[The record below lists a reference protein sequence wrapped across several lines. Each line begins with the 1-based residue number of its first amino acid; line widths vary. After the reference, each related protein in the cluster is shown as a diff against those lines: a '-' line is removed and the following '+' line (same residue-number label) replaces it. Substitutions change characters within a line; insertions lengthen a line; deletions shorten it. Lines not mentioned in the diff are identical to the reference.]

1 MDIPFEKTLAE
12 IIRWRVDKKP
22 DAIAHKF
29 GDRETTYKEFDS
41 YANQIAQGLIA
52 LDCTPD
58 TRVAFLAKNSDY
70 FFEFLYGTLKSR
82 TVAVGVNW
90 RLAPPEVA
98 FIVNDSKS
106 EVLFVGSE
114 FFGLIEQIKDDLP
127 HVKKIIAVGDVHE
140 EWENFVDWRDAQR
153 DEDPFIET
161 LPDDDV
167 IQLYTSGTTGHPKG
181 VQLTNNNFSSA
192 NIMAKQ
198 GYYRQSFREE
208 SVNLVCMPVFHVA
221 GTNMG
226 LAGYVFGCKSIIIP
240 EVDPTLILELIE
252 KEKIENTLFVPAVI
266 LFLIQHPEVE
276 NVDWSSLKTVV
287 YGASPIA
294 QDTLEKAIQIMDCE
308 FWQVYGLTETNGAV
322 TFLSPEDHD
331 PSKNKLRS
339 CGKPGYGAE
348 IRIED
353 EDGKELAVG
362 EVGEIVI
369 KSDNN
374 MKAYWNRPEATEESI
389 VDGWF
394 YSGDAGFFDEDGFLY
409 IHDRVKDMIV
419 SGGENIYPAEVE
431 NALMSH
437 EDILD
442 AAVVGIPDDKWGE
455 AVKGFVVIKE
465 GVELNEVDIISYA
478 RTQIAGYKCPKS
490 INYVNELPRNPSG
503 KILRREI
510 RDPFWEGKERKVS
523 GN

>member
-12 IIRWRVDKKP
+12 IIRWRVGKNP
-22 DAIAHKF
+22 EAIAHKF
-29 GDRETTYKEFDS
+29 GDRETSYKEFDS

-52 LDCTPD
+52 LDCGPD

-106 EVLFVGSE
+106 EVLFVGAE
-114 FFGLIEQIKDDLP
+114 FFGLIEQIKDELP

-140 EWENFVDWRDAQR
+140 EWETFTEWRDAQK

-161 LPDDDV
+161 QPEDDV

-198 GYYRQSFREE
+198 GYYRQSFREL

-252 KEKIENTLFVPAVI
+252 REKIENTL
-266 LFLIQHPEVE
+266 
-276 NVDWSSLKTVV
+276 
-287 YGASPIA
+287 
-294 QDTLEKAIQIMDCE
+294 
-308 FWQVYGLTETNGAV
+308 
-322 TFLSPEDHD
+322 
-331 PSKNKLRS
+331 
-339 CGKPGYGAE
+339 
-348 IRIED
+348 
-353 EDGKELAVG
+353 
-362 EVGEIVI
+362 
-369 KSDNN
+369 
-374 MKAYWNRPEATEESI
+374 
-389 VDGWF
+389 
-394 YSGDAGFFDEDGFLY
+394 
-409 IHDRVKDMIV
+409 
-419 SGGENIYPAEVE
+419 
-431 NALMSH
+431 
-437 EDILD
+437 
-442 AAVVGIPDDKWGE
+442 
-455 AVKGFVVIKE
+455 
-465 GVELNEVDIISYA
+465 
-478 RTQIAGYKCPKS
+478 
-490 INYVNELPRNPSG
+490 
-503 KILRREI
+503 
-510 RDPFWEGKERKVS
+510 
-523 GN
+523 

>member
-22 DAIAHKF
+22 EAIAHKF

-52 LDCTPD
+52 LDCSPD

-98 FIVNDSKS
+98 FIVK
-106 EVLFVGSE
+106 
-114 FFGLIEQIKDDLP
+114 
-127 HVKKIIAVGDVHE
+127 
-140 EWENFVDWRDAQR
+140 WEGFVDWRDSQK
-153 DEDPFIET
+153 DEDPLIET

-276 NVDWSSLKTVV
+276 NIDWSSLKTVV

-353 EDGKELAVG
+353 QDGKELAIG

-374 MKAYWNRPEATEESI
+374 MKAYWNRPEATAESV

-394 YSGDAGFFDEDGFLY
+394 YSGDAGYFDEDGFLY

-437 EDILD
+437 DDILD

-455 AVKGFVVIKE
+455 AVKGFVVLKE
-465 GVELNEVDIISYA
+465 GIELKEADIISYA

-490 INYVNELPRNPSG
+490 INYVTELPRNPSG

>member
-1 MDIPFEKTLAE
+1 MEIPFEKTLAE

-22 DAIAHKF
+22 EAIAHKF

-52 LDCTPD
+52 LDCNPD

-140 EWENFVDWRDAQR
+140 EWENFVDWRDAQK
-153 DEDPFIET
+153 DEDPLIET

-226 LAGYVFGCKSIIIP
+226 
-240 EVDPTLILELIE
+240 
-252 KEKIENTLFVPAVI
+252 
-266 LFLIQHPEVE
+266 
-276 NVDWSSLKTVV
+276 
-287 YGASPIA
+287 
-294 QDTLEKAIQIMDCE
+294 
-308 FWQVYGLTETNGAV
+308 
-322 TFLSPEDHD
+322 
-331 PSKNKLRS
+331 
-339 CGKPGYGAE
+339 
-348 IRIED
+348 
-353 EDGKELAVG
+353 
-362 EVGEIVI
+362 
-369 KSDNN
+369 
-374 MKAYWNRPEATEESI
+374 
-389 VDGWF
+389 
-394 YSGDAGFFDEDGFLY
+394 
-409 IHDRVKDMIV
+409 
-419 SGGENIYPAEVE
+419 
-431 NALMSH
+431 
-437 EDILD
+437 
-442 AAVVGIPDDKWGE
+442 
-455 AVKGFVVIKE
+455 
-465 GVELNEVDIISYA
+465 
-478 RTQIAGYKCPKS
+478 
-490 INYVNELPRNPSG
+490 
-503 KILRREI
+503 
-510 RDPFWEGKERKVS
+510 
-523 GN
+523 

>member
-1 MDIPFEKTLAE
+1 MEIPFEKTLAE
-12 IIRWRVDKKP
+12 IIRWRVNKDP
-22 DAIAHKF
+22 DSIAHKF
-29 GDRETTYKEFDS
+29 GDRETTYREFDS
-41 YANQIAQGLIA
+41 FANKIAQGLIA
-52 LDCTPD
+52 LECGPD

-114 FFGLIEQIKDDLP
+114 FFGLIEQIKDELP
-127 HVKKIIAVGDVHE
+127 YVKKIIAVGENHE
-140 EWENFVDWRDAQR
+140 EWENFVDWRDLQK
-153 DEDPFIET
+153 DEDPLIET

-181 VQLTNNNFSSA
+181 VQLTNSNFSSA
-192 NIMAKQ
+192 NIMATH
-198 GYYRQSFREE
+198 GYFEHFEE
-208 SVNLVCMPVFHVA
+208 GSVNLVCMPVFHVA

-226 LAGYVFGCKSIIIP
+226 LGGYVFGCKSIIIP
-240 EVDPTLILELIE
+240 EVDPTLILELVE
-252 KEKIENTLFVPAVI
+252 RERIENTIFVPAVI

-276 NVDWSSLKTVV
+276 NTDWSSMKTVI

-294 QDTLEKAIQIMDCE
+294 QDTLEKAIKIMDCN

-322 TFLSPEDHD
+322 TFLSPEDHE
-331 PSKNKLRS
+331 PSKGKLRS

-348 IRIED
+348 IRVVD
-353 EDGKELAVG
+353 EDGKELLVR
-362 EVGEIVI
+362 EVGEIII
-369 KSDNN
+369 KCGNN
-374 MKAYWNRPEATEESI
+374 MKGYWNNPEATEESV
-389 VDGWF
+389 VDGWL
-394 YSGDAGFFDEDGFLY
+394 YSGDAGYFDKDGFLF

-431 NALMSH
+431 NALMNH

-455 AVKGFVVIKE
+455 AVKAFVVLKE
-465 GVELNEVDIISYA
+465 GADLKDDEIISYV

-490 INYVNELPRNPSG
+490 INYVEELPRNPSG

-510 RDPFWEGKERKVS
+510 RAPFWEGKDRNIS